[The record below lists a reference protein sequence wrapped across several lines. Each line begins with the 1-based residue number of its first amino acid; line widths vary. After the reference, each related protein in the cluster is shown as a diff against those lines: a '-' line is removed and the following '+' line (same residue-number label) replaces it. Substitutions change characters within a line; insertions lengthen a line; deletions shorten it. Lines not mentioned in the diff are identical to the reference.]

1 MSFTAERDEDDLVK
15 RVMALRSDTSDAL
28 SDTEITAIVAS
39 VVDSMRGDFSSADLK
54 LCHELEAL
62 VEYIQAAKA
71 EISSLRPDKISSEHI
86 PNATDEL
93 DAIVNATEVAT
104 NTIMAGAEVIE
115 EVAAQLG
122 GEQADKLVNA
132 VTSIYEACSFQDITG
147 QRIGKVV
154 GTLQRIEGWVFDL
167 VEAFG
172 HEIERLADE
181 TPPNGQPAES
191 QEDDSK
197 LMNGPQ
203 LEGEGKSQ
211 AEIDALLASFD

>member
-54 LCHELEAL
+54 LFHELEAL

-86 PNATDEL
+86 PNATDCWTPSS
-93 DAIVNATEVAT
+93 APPRWPRTASWRRR
-104 NTIMAGAEVIE
+104 EVIE
-115 EVAAQLG
+115 EVAAQQD
-122 GEQADKLVNA
+122 GEQAEKLVNA

-181 TPPNGQPAES
+181 TPQNETAVAPRRTIPS
-191 QEDDSK
+191 C
-197 LMNGPQ
+197 
-203 LEGEGKSQ
+203 
-211 AEIDALLASFD
+211 